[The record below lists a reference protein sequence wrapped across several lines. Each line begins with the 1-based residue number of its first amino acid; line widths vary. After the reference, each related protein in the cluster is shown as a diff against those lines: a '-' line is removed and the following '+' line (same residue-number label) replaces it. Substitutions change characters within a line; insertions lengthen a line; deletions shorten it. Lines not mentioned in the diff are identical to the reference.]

1 MQTKFL
7 KKQVMRLNTAFYFAA
22 NMLNFCTFTDNLIQN
37 YPNEGQSVCYKY
49 VLSDNSL
56 GSETHYL
63 NDFGPGKYQMLRS
76 LSDRLS
82 KMIKDDDLDFSF
94 IDNFL
99 TNNQKNGTLD
109 DILNIFKNTQS
120 PELNA
125 SLLNCILQSD
135 LNIFTPSIKKLLKD
149 DSQSRNPYLSSIA
162 RQILDLY
169 SSQYE
174 RI

>member
-1 MQTKFL
+1 MQNKFL
-7 KKQVMRLNTAFYFAA
+7 KKQIINLNTAFYFAT
-22 NMLNFCTFTDNLIQN
+22 NVLNFCTFADILIQN
-37 YPNEGQSVCYKY
+37 YSNERPSICYEY
-49 VLSDNSL
+49 VLSDNS
-56 GSETHYL
+56 SENGIRSL
-63 NDFGPGKYQMLRS
+63 NDFQPGKHQTLRS
-76 LSDRLS
+76 LSDKLS
-82 KMIKDDDLDFSF
+82 KMIKDDDLDFAL

-99 TNNQKNGTLD
+99 MHHQKDGTLD
-109 DILNIFKNTQS
+109 QILRIFEETQS

-135 LNIFTPSIKKLLKD
+135 LNIFTPSIKKLLKN